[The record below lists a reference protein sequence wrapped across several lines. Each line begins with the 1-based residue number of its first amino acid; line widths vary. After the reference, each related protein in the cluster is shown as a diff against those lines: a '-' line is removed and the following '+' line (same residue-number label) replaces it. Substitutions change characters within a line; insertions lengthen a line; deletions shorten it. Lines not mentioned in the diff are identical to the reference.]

1 MFFNKFL
8 RVKKKI
14 FSWGAGKDPW
24 GSAADSVSTACVV
37 IFRHCMM
44 SLLLFLVVHHS
55 RYG

>member
-1 MFFNKFL
+1 MFFNKF
-8 RVKKKI
+8 KGEKI
-14 FSWGAGKDPW
+14 FFSWGAGKDPW

-37 IFRHCMM
+37 IFRHCTM